1 MLTWPDAVVLMFL
14 VWMVAG
20 MVPRRTAATVQQPER
35 MQPTPE
41 PSLSPSMP
49 EYLLNLIPTE
59 TDLPLQDFHEWLDEV
74 TAYWMKRG
82 INMQTRLASPKPD
95 GGTTDTTTG
104 A

>member
-20 MVPRRTAATVQQPER
+20 MLPRRKAETPTA
-35 MQPTPE
+35 QPTPE

-82 INMQTRLASPKPD
+82 VTMQTRLASPKPD
-95 GGTTDTTTG
+95 GGTPPTNT
-104 A
+104 AE